1 LQDNTPAPVAPVVPP
16 PPPPPSLMPPLLAAM
31 GGAMAVG
38 IGIALFA
45 TMPDC
50 HASSIPTACDDNR
63 FRSALAGGLIGA
75 GGVTALVG
83 TTVTISRARWS
94 TEAGPARAPAAATPT
109 ATTTTV
115 SLTVPF

>member
-1 LQDNTPAPVAPVVPP
+1 
-16 PPPPPSLMPPLLAAM
+16 
-31 GGAMAVG
+31 
-38 IGIALFA
+38 LFA

-50 HASSIPTACDDNR
+50 HASSVPTACDDNR

-83 TTVTISRARWS
+83 TTVAISRARMPF
-94 TEAGPARAPAAATPT
+94 EAGPAHGPGGPT
-109 ATTTTV
+109 AAPTVTTV